1 MHQVEGFEQGGRH
14 RHGAIDAAAA
24 FLQAFEHQQTRH
36 EVDAIDRQRQGAVRL
51 MWSSVVFRQGEY
63 MSKLLLCA
71 TVLTGTTAAG
81 TLVLLAGAAAAG
93 GAAVVC
99 CCRRSPDKG
108 DG

>member
-1 MHQVEGFEQGGRH
+1 MSELLHQIGSAEVDS
-14 RHGAIDAAAA
+14 ATAY
-24 FLQAFEHQQTRH
+24 

-71 TVLTGTTAAG
+71 TVLTGTAAAG
-81 TLVLLAGAAAAG
+81 TLVLLVGAAAAG

-99 CCRRSPDKG
+99 CCRRSQRTPASGSAEADQRG
-108 DG
+108 SLREQQ